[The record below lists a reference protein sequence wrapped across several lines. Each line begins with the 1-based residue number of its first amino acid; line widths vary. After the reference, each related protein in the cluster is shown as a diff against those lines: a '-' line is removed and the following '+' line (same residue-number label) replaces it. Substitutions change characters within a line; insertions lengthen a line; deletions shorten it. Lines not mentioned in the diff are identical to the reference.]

1 MSWMHR
7 RLVRQFS
14 FPLKKISPSKDNLK
28 NFTFKINTYIDKY
41 FNKSTNTEFS
51 TAKKVSE

>member
-14 FPLKKISPSKDNLK
+14 FPIKHNPPSKDDVK
-28 NFTFKINTYIDKY
+28 KITSKINTYIDKY
-41 FNKSTNTEFS
+41 FNKSTNIQYN

>member
-14 FPLKKISPSKDNLK
+14 FPIKQNPPSKDDVK
-28 NFTFKINTYIDKY
+28 KFTSKINTYIDKY
-41 FNKSTNTEFS
+41 FNKSTNIQYN